1 MNAYGIHGE
10 LDGRTPLGGIKHPFS
25 LEPANA
31 NGVLS
36 KKGVIPFGVD
46 PLSGSGPLGIHTS
59 SGKLDPH
66 CVINLDGPTQVCHAK
81 FTIDTNP
88 MLSESGVDSYAVGKK
103 EQSGVSAEY
112 DEGAGWG
119 TDVYQ
124 EDAERLRE
132 RSGECVAEDDFDALC
147 TINTEINS
155 KVIVRKESADLGA
168 QRLGEKRKRKRI
180 VSLNPTVTWDNGT
193 HRK

>member
-66 CVINLDGPTQVCHAK
+66 CVINLDGPTQVCHEM
-81 FTIDTNP
+81 FTIYANP
-88 MLSESGVDSYAVGKK
+88 TLSAR
-103 EQSGVSAEY
+103 
-112 DEGAGWG
+112 GAG
-119 TDVYQ
+119 
-124 EDAERLRE
+124 
-132 RSGECVAEDDFDALC
+132 SC
-147 TINTEINS
+147 T
-155 KVIVRKESADLGA
+155 VL
-168 QRLGEKRKRKRI
+168 
-180 VSLNPTVTWDNGT
+180 
-193 HRK
+193 